1 LCTEKLNRFS
11 SGPISIPAANPI
23 IQEQKPTIMS
33 ETELQIPPLTQLT
46 EDEQMLRDA
55 ASDFAESS
63 IKPLVHEMDEAA
75 KLDKNLIKEFFE
87 MGLMGI
93 EIPEKYQGGGGS
105 FMMSIV
111 AIEQISRV
119 DASVGVFMD
128 VQNTLVNNAF
138 LRWGSDEV
146 KDRYLPQ
153 LATEKVGAYCLS
165 EAGSGSDAFA
175 LKCSAKEDGDHFV
188 LNGAKLW
195 ITNANEADIFLI
207 FANVNPDAGY
217 KGITAFIV
225 ERGMEGFSVSKK
237 ENKLGIRASSTC
249 ELLLEDVRVPKENIL
264 GEVGKGYKVAIET
277 LNEGR
282 IGIGAQM
289 IGIAQGSLDAAV
301 AYTKERKQFGK
312 AIADFQG
319 VQFQLARMATELEMA
334 RLLVYNAARIK
345 EAGNNFLKEAAMAKY
360 YSSEVAENLS
370 SMAVDLFGGYGYVKE
385 YPVEKFYR
393 DAKIGKIY
401 EGTSNMQLQ
410 TIAKIIL
417 KEG

>member
-1 LCTEKLNRFS
+1 M
-11 SGPISIPAANPI
+11 
-23 IQEQKPTIMS
+23 QEQ
-33 ETELQIPPLTQLT
+33 TERIAPLTQLT
-46 EDEQMLRDA
+46 EDEQMLKEA
-55 ASDFAESS
+55 AADIAETI
-63 IKPLVHEMDEAA
+63 IKPKVQEMEEAA
-75 KLDKNLIKEFFE
+75 KLDPEIIKTFFE

-93 EIPEKYQGGGGS
+93 EIPESYGGGGGT
-105 FMMSIV
+105 FFMSIV

-138 LRWGSDEV
+138 LRWGSDDV
-146 KDRYLPQ
+146 NSRFLPQ

-175 LKCSAKEDGDHFV
+175 LKCSAKEDGDSYI
-188 LNGAKLW
+188 LNGTKLW
-195 ITNANEADIFLI
+195 ITNANEAELFLV
-207 FANVNPDAGY
+207 FANINPEFGY

-225 ERGMEGFSVSKK
+225 ERGMEGFSISKK

-249 ELLLEDVRVPKENIL
+249 ELLFEDVRVPKENIL

-289 IGIAQGSLDAAV
+289 IGIAQGAYDAAL
-301 AYTKERKQFGK
+301 AYTQERKQFGK
-312 AIADFQG
+312 SISDFQG
-319 VQFQLARMATELEMA
+319 VQFQLAKMATELEMA
-334 RLLVYNAARIK
+334 RLLVYNAARLK
-345 EAGNNFLKEAAMAKY
+345 EAGQPFLKEAAMAKF
-360 YSSEVAENLS
+360 YSSDVAENLS
-370 SMAVDLFGGYGYVKE
+370 SMAIDLYGGYGYVKE

-393 DAKIGKIY
+393 DSKIGKIY

-410 TIAKIIL
+410 TISKIIL
-417 KEG
+417 RG